1 MTTTLRPIRE
11 RALNDLSAVITA
23 EWGERCARS
32 EAGCATC
39 AVWALFDTVE
49 RLTEGSSLDDEAE
62 FKRMAETFHLLST
75 TAP

>member
-1 MTTTLRPIRE
+1 MSTLRPIRE

-39 AVWALFDTVE
+39 AAWTLFDALE
-49 RLTEGSSLDDEAE
+49 RLTEGSTLDDADD
-62 FKRMAETFHLLST
+62 FKRVAEVFHL
-75 TAP
+75 AAKV